1 MFPWFKRKK
10 KINNPGP
17 AQQLFVSQGDMLQA
31 LKKDDESGLCGPLTN
46 MVAEEHL
53 QGAEQT
59 TLFSKTNEVVYYQAV
74 DVEHHQ
80 DIIRQ
85 TDRSNG
91 KHSAF
96 VDTKTPFEVDKIPA
110 KDLDKL
116 TLPELGEHNLI
127 TFPVEGQV
135 KGEDPYHQIYF
146 RRQPQGCVKFD
157 AEEKY
162 GEKKGDCQVLFDAF
176 KKSVASQPDPSR
188 PPKQII
194 VARSLN
200 FFPAVNESKVSQPG
214 AVVKMHYQL

>member
-10 KINNPGP
+10 EMNSQPE
-17 AQQLFVSQGDMLQA
+17 QQLFVSQGDMLQA
-31 LKKDDESGLCGPLTN
+31 LKKDDEEGLCGPLTN
-46 MVAEEHL
+46 IVAKEHL
-53 QGAEQT
+53 RGAEKT
-59 TLFSKTNEVVYYQAV
+59 SLFSQTNEDVYYQAV

-80 DIIRQ
+80 EVIRQ
-85 TDRSNG
+85 KDRGNG

-96 VDTKTPFEVDKIPA
+96 LDTKTPFVVDKIPA
-110 KDLDKL
+110 EDVDKL

-127 TFPVEGQV
+127 TFPVEGIV

-146 RRQPQGCVKFD
+146 RRQQKGCVKFD

-176 KKSVASQPDPSR
+176 KKSVAGRPDPSR

-200 FFPAVNESKVSQPG
+200 FFQAVNESKVPQPG
-214 AVVKMHYQL
+214 AVVKTHYQL